1 MLKTVSI
8 TVSGRVQGVFYRQS
22 TRELATALN
31 IKGQVRNNPDDT
43 VEIIATG
50 TPEQIEQLVK
60 WCWSGPPKANVID
73 VVARELPLRS
83 FESFNIVRH

>member
-22 TRELATALN
+22 TRELAMALD
-31 IKGQVRNNPDDT
+31 IKGQVRNKPDDT

-50 TPEQIEQLVK
+50 TAEQIEQLVK
-60 WCWSGPPKANVID
+60 WCWSGPPKALVTNVD
-73 VVARELPLRS
+73 VKDLPLHT
-83 FESFNIVRH
+83 FEKFAVVR

>member
-22 TRELATALN
+22 TKELAIALN
-31 IKGQVRNNPDDT
+31 IKGQVKNTPDDT

-50 TPEQIEQLVK
+50 EAEQIEQFIK
-60 WCWSGPPKANVID
+60 WCRSGPPKAQVTNVE
-73 VVARELPLRS
+73 VKELPIKS
-83 FESFNIVRH
+83 FERFTVVR

>member
-8 TVSGRVQGVFYRQS
+8 TVSGKVHGVFYRQS

-31 IKGQVRNNPDDT
+31 IKGQVRNMPDDT

-50 TPEQIEQLVK
+50 TAEQIERLVK
-60 WCWSGPPKANVID
+60 WCWLGPPKSKVID
-73 VVARELPLRS
+73 VIVKEVPS
-83 FESFNIVRH
+83 ETFEKFSIVR